1 MYSATQLAAKYI
13 RYWFTT
19 RNSKGHGMHSPFVF
33 DFITR
38 VLNDKKIYEAY
49 STVENSRQ
57 RLLRDETL
65 LQVEDM
71 GAGSVKQSGYQRTV
85 KSIARSAAKPAK
97 YGQLLYRMVQYYK
110 PETVAE
116 LGTSLGITTR
126 YLALGRPEAEIIT
139 MEGAA
144 EVAKM
149 AKNGLASD
157 GLKNVRIKEGNAA

>member
-1 MYSATQLAAKYI
+1 MYNSFQLAIKYLHYY
-13 RYWFTT
+13 RTAA
-19 RNSKGHGMHSPFVF
+19 NGKGHGVHSPFVF

-85 KSIARSAAKPAK
+85 KSIARSAA
-97 YGQLLYRMVQYYK
+97 
-110 PETVAE
+110 
-116 LGTSLGITTR
+116 
-126 YLALGRPEAEIIT
+126 
-139 MEGAA
+139 
-144 EVAKM
+144 
-149 AKNGLASD
+149 
-157 GLKNVRIKEGNAA
+157 